1 MMGLKKSLLC
11 ALGVFAL
18 LSPATARRAHAQ
30 EDLPPAA
37 VEAEDT
43 QQWDKAIA
51 IYKKTII
58 LQPQRYDLWVRITD
72 IEADRDNPTGAE
84 TALYEAL
91 KIKHRDPNLLSR
103 YVQLAEWAGDN
114 AGAEATYRIL
124 LKMNP
129 GDDETRFKLATVLS
143 WEGKTKESIAVL
155 EPYIKRHP
163 QKKDALLLMSQLYMW
178 NGDLY
183 KADTMI
189 ERYKQVAGE
198 DKDYQKVKMQILA
211 NENKNI
217 ATVKAADKVLQT
229 TPNDCDGYTDKA
241 TALTALRRY
250 GDMQPNLAG
259 ADKNCVDKPAG
270 VLLDRKLTT
279 QTQSYVRGDYTY
291 SSDNDTIDISTY
303 TLDGRYKL
311 NPGTYVTLGGET
323 GWLRAS
329 AASGFEAVNGNSSI
343 NQSAAWIGIDKQAA
357 DAVWVNGKVGYH
369 DAGNGLQET
378 PIGHIGTEIRAID
391 IMTLTLDTNHDF
403 YSVSPEALSKGV
415 KLTDNQALATF
426 NITPVTTF
434 EMKANYGLLSDSNHY
449 WSLTETPRQTILK
462 DERWNA
468 DINFSAQQT
477 GFANSV
483 SDGYYD
489 PTRFRQYMIGT
500 DVTYNWNVDDKIGL
514 ILGTGYNEDDTMT
527 SYKRADNY
535 ALETTIGLYQSWM
548 FNAHIG
554 HSDSIGLNSEQYR
567 VNDYTANLTRRF

>member
-1 MMGLKKSLLC
+1 MPSKKSLLC
-11 ALGVFAL
+11 ALGVFSF
-18 LSPATARRAHAQ
+18 LSPLMAQAQ
-30 EDLPPAA
+30 EPPPAA

-51 IYKKTII
+51 IYKKTIT
-58 LQPQRYDLWVRITD
+58 LEPQRYDLWVRITD
-72 IEADRDNPTGAE
+72 IEADRDNPAGAE

-91 KIKHRDPNLLSR
+91 KIKRHDPSLLNR

-114 AGAEATYRIL
+114 PGAEATYRIL

-129 GDDETRFKLATVLS
+129 NDDETRLKLATVLS
-143 WEGKTKESIAVL
+143 WESKTNDSIAVL

-198 DKDYQKVKMQILA
+198 DKDYQKVKMQILS
-211 NENKNI
+211 NENRNI
-217 ATVKAADKVLQT
+217 ATVKAADKMLQT
-229 TPNDCDGYTDKA
+229 TPNDCDASTAKA
-241 TALTALRRY
+241 NALTALRRY
-250 GDMQPNLAG
+250 GDMQQNLAG
-259 ADKNCVDKPAG
+259 ADKNCVDKPAEA
-270 VLLDRKLTT
+270 LLDRKLTT

-291 SSDNDTIDISTY
+291 SSDSDTIDISTY
-303 TLDGRYKL
+303 TLDGRYKI
-311 NPGTYVTLGGET
+311 NPGNYVTLGGET
-323 GWLRAS
+323 GWLRAG
-329 AASGFEAVNGNSSI
+329 AASGFQTVNGNSSI
-343 NQSAAWIGIDKQAA
+343 NQSAAWIGIDKMATN
-357 DAVWVNGKVGYH
+357 AVWINGKVGYH

-415 KLTDNQALATF
+415 KLTDNQAVATF
-426 NITPVTTF
+426 SITPVTTF
-434 EMKANYGLLSDSNHY
+434 EMKANYGFLSDSNHY

-468 DINFSAQQT
+468 DVSFSAQQT

-483 SDGYYD
+483 ADGYYD
-489 PTRFRQYMIGT
+489 PTGFRQYMIGT
-500 DVTYNWNVDDKIGL
+500 DITYNWNVDDKVGL
-514 ILGTGYNEDDTMT
+514 ILGTGYNEDNTMT
-527 SYKRADNY
+527 AYKRADNF
-535 ALETTIGLYQSWM
+535 ALETTIGLYQQWM
-548 FNAHIG
+548 LNAHMG

-567 VNDYTANLTRRF
+567 VNDYTANLTKRF